1 MPERFKGAV
10 CKAAGGSHRQ
20 FESDRI
26 LQKGMRRNEMK
37 KTISDKEVGEKYA
50 EWHKNASE
58 DEIKRMEEFIYKCM
72 KKNRER

>member
-1 MPERFKGAV
+1 
-10 CKAAGGSHRQ
+10 
-20 FESDRI
+20 
-26 LQKGMRRNEMK
+26 MK